1 MHSNKSPTLK
11 PQHLLIYKIK
21 TQLSIFLKE
30 FELSKQ
36 LSNALF
42 YHKNLIVAK
51 WLKMSQERKLANFNS
66 SDFYTPI

>member
-1 MHSNKSPTLK
+1 MVQVLAKFK
-11 PQHLLIYKIK
+11 
-21 TQLSIFLKE
+21 QLTELFLNE

-51 WLKMSQERKLANFNS
+51 
-66 SDFYTPI
+66 

>member
-1 MHSNKSPTLK
+1 MVQVLAKFKLTEL
-11 PQHLLIYKIK
+11 
-21 TQLSIFLKE
+21 FLNE

-51 WLKMSQERKLANFNS
+51 WLKMLQERKLENFNS
-66 SDFYTPI
+66 SDFYKPI

>member
-1 MHSNKSPTLK
+1 MVQVLAKFKLTEL
-11 PQHLLIYKIK
+11 
-21 TQLSIFLKE
+21 FLNE

-51 WLKMSQERKLANFNS
+51 
-66 SDFYTPI
+66 